1 MLPPSDGAGY
11 VMNLSIFF
19 KRNGSN
25 NFNKLKIYAALVVAL
40 LTGSD
45 NSPLADLIGVTS
57 STSRARKGSK
67 DSTSSR
73 SWSNIEP
80 DWNSIHEKQSS
91 GSWLVEGRTMKQRLP
106 KTDRIVGGTPAIVDT
121 NNNGFMVALYYDAE
135 RFICG
140 GSLITPTV
148 VLTAAHCAPYV
159 AFGRIHINNKYG
171 SQEEDGYEQ
180 FDVTDVI
187 THPQYNSTLK
197 RMDYALLKLNG
208 WSKVGST
215 ISLNNVSDI
224 PAEQD
229 RVTVL
234 GWGTTSEGGL
244 ESKTLLSATLNYVPF
259 NECWEAYKHKNV
271 ITPSVICAG
280 VKEGGK
286 VSFFGAA

>member
-1 MLPPSDGAGY
+1 MLPPSDGVGY
-11 VMNLSIFF
+11 VMNLPLCF
-19 KRNGSN
+19 KSN
-25 NFNKLKIYAALVVAL
+25 VNKVKIYAALVVAL
-40 LTGSD
+40 LTGSG
-45 NSPLADLIGVTS
+45 NSPLADRIGVTS

-67 DSTSSR
+67 DSASS
-73 SWSNIEP
+73 SWSNIDP
-80 DWNSIHEKQSS
+80 DWNSVHEKQIS
-91 GSWLVEGRTMKQRLP
+91 GSWLTEVRTMKQRLP

-121 NNNGFMVALYYDAE
+121 NNNGFMVALYYNAN

-159 AFGRIHINNKYG
+159 AFGRIHVNNKYG
-171 SQEEDGYEQ
+171 SQEEEGYEQ
-180 FDVTDVI
+180 FDVTHVI

-208 WSKVGST
+208 WSQFGST

-244 ESKTLLSATLNYVPF
+244 ESKTLLSVTLNYVPF
-259 NECWEAYKHKNV
+259 TECWEAYKHKNV

-280 VKEGGK
+280 VEEGGK
-286 VSFFGAA
+286 VCLFWTA